1 MKIIFTYL
9 FFLGFTTCSLAQII
23 WQENF
28 DTYPDGTTTGTANR
42 WTSVCSACVTGDFF
56 EVRNS
61 AFSGQDVNDFSTWES
76 ESINIAGFSNV
87 SFSLDAI
94 EVGDHEGPGCN
105 CSINIDYFDVSY
117 SINGG
122 AFVIIENWN
131 GDGGA
136 GHTLTGDSQN
146 GTFLDNDWSNT
157 TIIQDGLVGN
167 SLVIRVVMRNTAGS
181 ETLTLDNVLVSNTA
195 TLPVELIS
203 FSATLKS
210 NWVHLNW
217 QTASELLNSHFELE
231 KSSNGIAFEN
241 IGIITT
247 KGDEF
252 SGANYQFKDPSSTQT
267 VYYRLKQIDLDE
279 TFQYSQIISV
289 EGNASPNNAPYPNP
303 FADDLFLDL
312 TTNSTLKFLSING
325 SQQKSIQLSAGRH
338 NLSAYLSDFS
348 NGLLVVTI
356 SSTYGTRNYK
366 LVKHLIH

>member
-9 FFLGFTTCSLAQII
+9 LFLVFATCSSAQII

-28 DTYPDGTTTGTANR
+28 DIYADGTTTGTANR

-56 EVRNS
+56 EVRNG
-61 AFSGQDVNDFSTWES
+61 AFSGQDVNDFATWES

-105 CSINIDYFDVSY
+105 CGINIDYFDVSY

-146 GTFLDNDWSNT
+146 GALLDNDWDTT
-157 TIIQDGLVGN
+157 TIIQNGLAGN

-181 ETLTLDNVLVSNTA
+181 ETLTLDNIVVSNTA
-195 TLPVELIS
+195 FLPVELIS
-203 FSATLKS
+203 FSATPKG

-231 KSSNGIAFEN
+231 KSKDGIIFEN
-241 IGIITT
+241 IGTIAA
-247 KGDEF
+247 KGNEF
-252 SGANYQFKDPSSTQT
+252 NGANYQFKAPSATQT
-267 VYYRLKQIDLDE
+267 VYYRLKQIDLDK
-279 TFQYSQIISV
+279 TFYYSQIISV
-289 EGNASPNNAPYPNP
+289 EGNSSLNNAPYPNP
-303 FADDLFLDL
+303 FANDLFLDL
-312 TTNSTLKFLSING
+312 AANSTLTFLSING

-338 NLSAYLSDFS
+338 NLGTYLKNSP
-348 NGLLVVTI
+348 NGILVVTI
-356 SSTYGTRNYK
+356 SSAYSTRNYK
-366 LVKHLIH
+366 LVKTGI